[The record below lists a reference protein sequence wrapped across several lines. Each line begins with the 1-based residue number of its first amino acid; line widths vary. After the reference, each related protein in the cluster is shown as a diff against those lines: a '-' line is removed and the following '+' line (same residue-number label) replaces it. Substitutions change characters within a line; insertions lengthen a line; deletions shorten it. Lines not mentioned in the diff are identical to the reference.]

1 MKSLT
6 RILAITI
13 AVVAFATLTT
23 KASRIED
30 RHLSGFNA
38 ITLSA
43 SYDVYITQGTAES
56 VKVEASDEDQEHIIT
71 EVIGGVLN
79 IHEKH
84 NGGLHWSWGDKKQV
98 VYVVARDINSISISG
113 SGDVF
118 FKSGI
123 NTTNMKIR
131 ISGSG
136 DIVGR
141 LTAKTLEASIS
152 GSGDVRLSGRAD
164 NSNVR
169 VSGSGDFE
177 GRDLVTVS
185 TTVRV
190 VGSGDATVN
199 ASIKVDAAVSGS
211 GDISYTGGAKQ
222 VSTSKA
228 GSGDIHRM

>member
-6 RILAITI
+6 RVLFATV
-13 AVVAFATLTT
+13 AFVAFATLTT

-38 ITLSA
+38 ISLSA

-56 VKVEASDEDQEHIIT
+56 VKVEASADDQEHIIT
-71 EVIGGVLN
+71 EVSGGVLN
-79 IHEKH
+79 IYEKH
-84 NGGLHWSWGDKKQV
+84 NHGLHWDWGGKKQV
-98 VYVVARDINSISISG
+98 VYIVARDINSISISG

-123 NTTNMKIR
+123 NTGSMKIKV
-131 ISGSG
+131 SGSG
-136 DIVGR
+136 DVAGR
-141 LTAKTLEASIS
+141 LNAKQLEAAIS
-152 GSGDVRLSGRAD
+152 GSGDVKLSGRAD
-164 NSNVR
+164 NSSVR
-169 VSGSGDFE
+169 VAGSGDFE
-177 GRDLVTVS
+177 GRDLVTIN

-199 ASIKVDAAVSGS
+199 ASVKIDASVAGS
-211 GDISYTGGAKQ
+211 GDIRYTGGAKQ

>member
-6 RILAITI
+6 KILFATM
-13 AVVAFATLTT
+13 VVAFIQVSA
-23 KASRIED
+23 KANTED

-38 ITLSA
+38 VTLSA
-43 SYDVYITQGTAES
+43 SYDVFITQGTAES
-56 VKVEASDEDQEHIIT
+56 VKVEASADDQEHIIT
-71 EVIGGVLN
+71 EVNGGVLKIYERDN
-79 IHEKH
+79 RHIRWDF
-84 NGGLHWSWGDKKQV
+84 GGRKQV
-98 VYVVARDINSISISG
+98 VYIVARDINSITISG

-123 NTTNMKIR
+123 NTNSMKIKV
-131 ISGSG
+131 SGSG
-136 DIVGR
+136 DIAGR

-152 GSGDVRLSGRAD
+152 GSGDVKLSGRAD
-164 NSNVR
+164 DSSIR

-185 TTVRV
+185 TAVRV
-190 VGSGDATVN
+190 MGSGDATVN
-199 ASIKVDAAVSGS
+199 ASTKIDASVSGS
-211 GDISYTGGAKQ
+211 GDIRYTGGARQ

>member
-6 RILAITI
+6 RIIFATVVL
-13 AVVAFATLTT
+13 VAFATLTS

-71 EVIGGVLN
+71 EVSGGVLN
-79 IHEKH
+79 IYEKH
-84 NGGLHWSWGDKKQV
+84 NHGLHWDWGNKKQV

-118 FKSGI
+118 FKNGI
-123 NTTNMKIR
+123 NTNSMKIKV
-131 ISGSG
+131 SGSG
-136 DIVGR
+136 DVAGR
-141 LTAKTLEASIS
+141 LNTKTLEVSIS
-152 GSGDVRLSGRAD
+152 GSGDVKLSGRAD
-164 NSNVR
+164 DSNVR

-177 GRDLVTVS
+177 GRELVTAS
-185 TTVRV
+185 TMVRV

-199 ASIKVDAAVSGS
+199 ASLKIDAGVSGS
-211 GDISYTGGAKQ
+211 GDIRYTGGAKQ

>member
-6 RILAITI
+6 RLLATTI
-13 AVVAFATLTT
+13 AFVALATLTT

-30 RHLSGFNA
+30 RHLTGFNA
-38 ITLSA
+38 ISLSA

-56 VKVEASDEDQEHIIT
+56 VKVEASDEDQEHIVT
-71 EVIGGVLN
+71 EVSGGVLN
-79 IHEKH
+79 IYEKH
-84 NGGLHWSWGDKKQV
+84 NHGLHWNWGNKKQV

-123 NTTNMKIR
+123 NTNSMKIK

-141 LTAKTLEASIS
+141 LTVKTLDATIS
-152 GSGDVRLSGRAD
+152 GSGDVRLSGRAGD
-164 NSNVR
+164 SNVR

-177 GRDLVTVS
+177 GRDLVTAS
-185 TTVRV
+185 TAVRV

-199 ASIKVDAAVSGS
+199 AGTKIDAAVSGS

-222 VSTSKA
+222 VSISKA